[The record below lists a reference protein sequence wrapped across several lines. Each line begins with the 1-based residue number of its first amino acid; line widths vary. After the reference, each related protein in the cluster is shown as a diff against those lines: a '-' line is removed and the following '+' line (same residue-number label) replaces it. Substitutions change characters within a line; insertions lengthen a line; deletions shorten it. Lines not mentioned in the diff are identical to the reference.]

1 MNRQTFKLEVNPT
14 LPAPLGRLA
23 ELAANLRFSWHRPTR
38 KLFETL
44 DPQLWKDVSGNPKL
58 FLRCIDQARLDRAAA
73 DESFLEQYRKQLRLF
88 DAYRQASQQGT
99 GSQHLEPGDIV
110 AYFCA

>member
-14 LPAPLGRLA
+14 LPAPLSRLA

-44 DPQLWKDVSGNPKL
+44 DPELWKDVSGSP
-58 FLRCIDQARLDRAAA
+58 
-73 DESFLEQYRKQLRLF
+73 
-88 DAYRQASQQGT
+88 
-99 GSQHLEPGDIV
+99 
-110 AYFCA
+110 